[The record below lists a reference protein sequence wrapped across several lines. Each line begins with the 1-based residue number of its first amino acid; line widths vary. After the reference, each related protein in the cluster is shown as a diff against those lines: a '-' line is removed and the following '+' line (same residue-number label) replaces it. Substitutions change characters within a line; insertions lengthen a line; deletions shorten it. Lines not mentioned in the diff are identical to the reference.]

1 MSKNAKVYIWTQN
14 WTLGKANS
22 LQCPKIGVFGQKWIF
37 GTVWVKLCQ
46 SHDYLC
52 FIFYEQDVILSPLV
66 RNAALWAHKKQRKLY
81 CFKVFSTSCCTP
93 NSFQRLKICK
103 VLQNS
108 LVHFI
113 CCLARFVKFVM
124 YQRLWSWMS
133 KVSRASC
140 WNHNEHHPDHFFI
153 SQRAGKNVVHEKLC
167 VTKSYQ
173 SLVLW

>member
-1 MSKNAKVYIWTQN
+1 MSENWSFWTKMDFWNSVGQVMSKSRLSLFHLLWTRCH
-14 WTLGKANS
+14 L
-22 LQCPKIGVFGQKWIF
+22 V
-37 GTVWVKLCQ
+37 
-46 SHDYLC
+46 
-52 FIFYEQDVILSPLV
+52 LSPLV

>member
-1 MSKNAKVYIWTQN
+1 MSKNAKIKIWTQN
-14 WTLGKANS
+14 WTLEKKFVQRLDFWNS
-22 LQCPKIGVFGQKWIF
+22 VGQVMSKSRLSLFHLLW
-37 GTVWVKLCQ
+37 TRCHLV
-46 SHDYLC
+46 
-52 FIFYEQDVILSPLV
+52 LSPLV
-66 RNAALWAHKKQRKLY
+66 RNTALCSQKTEKTLLLQGILNIIMLYPQFISKVKDMQGPTKQ
-81 CFKVFSTSCCTP
+81 SC
-93 NSFQRLKICK
+93 SFHLLRHPK
-103 VLQNS
+103 
-108 LVHFI
+108 
-113 CCLARFVKFVM
+113 ARFVKFVM